1 MQNKS
6 KRLCLELLVCA
17 ESNILRMYLQ
27 GKEGKTEERWLLT
40 TVLMS
45 PLLLYLVSDSVHKTC
60 ECKALICSGFLRE
73 GPPSP

>member
-27 GKEGKTEERWLLT
+27 GKEGKTEER
-40 TVLMS
+40 
-45 PLLLYLVSDSVHKTC
+45 
-60 ECKALICSGFLRE
+60 CSQQF
-73 GPPSP
+73 